1 MAVVKTPSRELG
13 NAEEPFTNVS
23 PLLLK
28 RLVEEPKKRR
38 EVPNHLLESK
48 VYAKVVNNKVIQAKP
63 GILHFGGYEVEK
75 HHQQILHL
83 VNISNED
90 VHVHIL
96 PPQTKYFQIKYVK
109 TEHRLVPGLSLTV
122 TVTFSPDEWRYYYDC
137 IRVHCK
143 GDDTLLIPIHAY
155 PVMNTLDFPSFINL
169 SNVFLGES
177 KKYVI
182 PLQCSCPVDFEFH
195 ITLIQSHEAFTIDPI
210 SGIIP
215 ANGKVNV
222 TVKFTPFKYGNAQI
236 KMQLWISQF
245 NSRPY
250 ECVFTGTCR
259 PNMALPY
266 GCFGM
271 SLFLPKTL

>member
-1 MAVVKTPSRELG
+1 MAAVKTPSRELK
-13 NAEEPFTNVS
+13 NAEEPFHNVS

-28 RLVEEPKKRR
+28 SLVEEPPKRR

-48 VYAKVVNNKVIQAKP
+48 VYAKLLNNKVIQAKP
-63 GILHFGGYEVEK
+63 GILHFGGYQVEK
-75 HHQQILHL
+75 QHQQTLHL

-90 VHVHIL
+90 IHVHIL

-109 TEHRLVPGLSLTV
+109 KEHRLVPGLSLTV
-122 TVTFSPDEWRYYYDC
+122 TTTFSPDEWRYYYDC

-169 SNVFLGES
+169 SNVLLGES

-195 ITLIQSHEAFTIDPI
+195 ITLIQSHQAFAIEPT

-215 ANGKVNV
+215 ANGKMDV
-222 TVKFTPFKYGNAQI
+222 TVTFAPLQYGTAQI

-245 NSRPY
+245 NSQPY
-250 ECVFTGTCR
+250 ESVFTGTCY
-259 PNMALPY
+259 PNMALN
-266 GCFGM
+266 
-271 SLFLPKTL
+271 SLNQL